1 MVNALMQIGLLNS
14 VSHKV
19 GDSSMKIISVTQNTN
34 KRFGRAFVYTKSPLE
49 ANLAAKWLAWF
60 VENIKKA
67 SLLDWIP
74 CE

>member
-1 MVNALMQIGLLNS
+1 
-14 VSHKV
+14 
-19 GDSSMKIISVTQNTN
+19 MKIISVTQNTN

-67 SLLDWIP
+67 LLLDWIP